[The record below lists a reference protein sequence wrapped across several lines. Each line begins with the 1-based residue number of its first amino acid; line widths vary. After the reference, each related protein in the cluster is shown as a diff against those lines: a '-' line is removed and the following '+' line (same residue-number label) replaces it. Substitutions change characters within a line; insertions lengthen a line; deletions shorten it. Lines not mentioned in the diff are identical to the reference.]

1 MGAMAGKAHALLSGR
16 GYVIPEDVKALAMDV
31 LRHRVITSYEAEA
44 LGKTSE
50 DLLRQILQGV
60 AAP

>member
-1 MGAMAGKAHALLSGR
+1 
-16 GYVIPEDVKALAMDV
+16 VIPEDIKAIAMDV

-50 DLLRQILQGV
+50 DLLAQILRGV